1 MFGDDFEE
9 VHAIVVHHRA
19 FHDVARAEFGQ
30 CTRKAGRNG
39 SKIEVAQVVEA
50 GTADAGSS
58 LSKVLAVFLQGTG
71 DFANFFVHGSGAA
84 FCVPGGQR
92 DEQVLDVHG
101 AALFA
106 RKFGE
111 VVVHLLVADGDV
123 CADHAFFHLVLGE
136 GTADLFAEGLA
147 IQPRIFFCLGVEGF
161 FAEAV
166 AVRDLCNGG
175 VYFVIAD
182 VEADA
187 FFDLAEDVVHDDAFE
202 QLLAQFGVGEVQA
215 FGDATPLGFDFLC
228 ELAAGN
234 GFIVD
239 DEADFVNG
247 LALRGSG
254 RAKGEVLCAAAQGD
268 GGEGEGEGQGVCG
281 FQNSF
286 SSASGVKP
294 WIWSL
299 SIRPERLPM
308 LPSPFRTN
316 SR

>member
-1 MFGDDFEE
+1 M
-9 VHAIVVHHRA
+9 
-19 FHDVARAEFGQ
+19 
-30 CTRKAGRNG
+30 
-39 SKIEVAQVVEA
+39 
-50 GTADAGSS
+50 
-58 LSKVLAVFLQGTG
+58 
-71 DFANFFVHGSGAA
+71 
-84 FCVPGGQR
+84 
-92 DEQVLDVHG
+92 HG

-111 VVVHLLVADGDV
+111 IVVHLLVADGDV

-136 GTADLFAEGLA
+136 GAADLFAEGLA

-161 FAEAV
+161 FTETV
-166 AVRDLCNGG
+166 AVRDLRDSG
-175 VYFVIAD
+175 VYFVVAD

-187 FFDLAEDVVHDDAFE
+187 FFDLTEDVVHDDALE